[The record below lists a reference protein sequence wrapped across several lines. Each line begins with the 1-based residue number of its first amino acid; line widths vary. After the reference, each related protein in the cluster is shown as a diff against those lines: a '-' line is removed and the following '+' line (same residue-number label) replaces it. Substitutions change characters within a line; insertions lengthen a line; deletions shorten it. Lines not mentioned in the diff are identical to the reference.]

1 MLRVCL
7 AFLSVKIDTFVDLVK
22 VCLPIAYFLVLSV
35 LWLVICLWFFKRLL
49 YFFVITS
56 LTILVNKS
64 VDLFSTFNIL
74 IRALFCLTLFS
85 VLASL

>member
-7 AFLSVKIDTFVDLVK
+7 AFFSVKIDTFVNLVR

-49 YFFVITS
+49 DFFVITS

-64 VDLFSTFNIL
+64 VDLL
-74 IRALFCLTLFS
+74 GW
-85 VLASL
+85 